1 MQVYHNV
8 QSHALFNINGH
19 EQERNAMYDSLEG
32 YKGDIRVNDY
42 RRKLTEEEVK
52 KILKQ
57 DQQQKK
63 KRETRKRK
71 RKKKRRKSKKRKRK
85 PKVNT

>member
-8 QSHALFNINGH
+8 QSHVLSNINGH
-19 EQERNAMYDSLEG
+19 VKERNAMYDSIEG

-42 RRKLTEEEVK
+42 RRNLTEEEVK

-57 DQQQKK
+57 DQQQGK

-71 RKKKRRKSKKRKRK
+71 RKKRRRKSKKRKPR
-85 PKVNT
+85 VNT

>member
-1 MQVYHNV
+1 MRVYHNV
-8 QSHALFNINGH
+8 QSHVLSNINGH
-19 EQERNAMYDSLEG
+19 EKERNAMYDSIEG

-52 KILKQ
+52 EILFPKQ
-57 DQQQKK
+57 QEK

-71 RKKKRRKSKKRKRK
+71 RKKRRRKSKKRKK
-85 PKVNT
+85 NLK